1 MYIPNACSSYVFHA
15 VSLRQFARSSCLR
28 SRLWLIHDAEAI
40 FDGHPDDVRTIWP
53 LEHGFLLLHE
63 RDLSSK
69 PHSVLS
75 FSLSCHGKSVRQL
88 FFSSL
93 SFLFK
98 VLVTS
103 LYFISL

>member
-1 MYIPNACSSYVFHA
+1 MYIPNACSGYVFRA
-15 VSLRQFARSSCLR
+15 VRLRQFVHSTCLGA
-28 SRLWLIHDAEAI
+28 RLWLNHDPEVI

-75 FSLSCHGKSVRQL
+75 FSFLSRSVSQAAETVLSSSLSCHGQSARRLKL
-88 FFSSL
+88 F
-93 SFLFK
+93 
-98 VLVTS
+98 
-103 LYFISL
+103 